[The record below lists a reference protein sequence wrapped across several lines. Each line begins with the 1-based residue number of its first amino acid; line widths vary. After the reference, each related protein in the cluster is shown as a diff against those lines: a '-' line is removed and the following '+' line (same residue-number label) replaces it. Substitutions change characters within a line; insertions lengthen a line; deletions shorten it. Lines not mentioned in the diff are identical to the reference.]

1 MEDLVIRIPAT
12 YVNDVLTI
20 KALKLS
26 ATGWPKEEA
35 FKTIL
40 KESPEFYAMLENGEL
55 KDEGKYLGLYIPYSD
70 KLMKKI
76 LELEPL
82 PKDKKKKESSNIK
95 SATAEEI
102 VKYGY

>member
-20 KALKLS
+20 KSLKLS

-40 KESPEFYAMLENGEL
+40 KETPEYYTMLVKGEL
-55 KDEGKYLGLYIPYSD
+55 KEENKYLGLYVPYND
-70 KLMKKI
+70 KLMKTI
-76 LELEPL
+76 LEIEPL

-95 SATAEEI
+95 SATPEET